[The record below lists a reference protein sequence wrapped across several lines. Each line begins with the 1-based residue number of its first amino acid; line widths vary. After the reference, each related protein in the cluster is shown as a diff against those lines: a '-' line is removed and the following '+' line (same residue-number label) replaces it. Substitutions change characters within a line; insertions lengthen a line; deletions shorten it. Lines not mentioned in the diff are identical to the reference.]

1 MIKPIAID
9 NDRMAEPVEAAG
21 SETRGGL
28 PWPRLEQMIADHPK
42 QSVIAALV
50 AGALLGWIIKRR

>member
-1 MIKPIAID
+1 MIKPSAIG
-9 NDRMAEPVEAAG
+9 NDRLAERSDAAG
-21 SETRGGL
+21 SETRGRL

-50 AGALLGWIIKRR
+50 AGALLGWVIKRR